1 MIDLNR
7 YPETMAAISD
17 IANLHQK
24 IANAAIEFG
33 IINRGIIAYEN
44 DCIKVCE
51 YENADE
57 IFKVYASKRNPKG
70 PHIKCIYD
78 KNNDTF
84 YIGIKIHIPGGVIR
98 RDNFREKGFVQ

>member
-1 MIDLNR
+1 MDLNM
-7 YPETMAAISD
+7 YPKAMSTISN
-17 IANLHQK
+17 IANIHQK
-24 IANAAIEFG
+24 ITEAAIEFG
-33 IINRGIIAYEN
+33 IINRGIIADEN

-57 IFKVYASKRNPKG
+57 IFKVYTSKRNPKG

-78 KNNDTF
+78 KNNNIF

-98 RDNFREKGFVQ
+98 RDNFSEKGFCQ